1 MYAIGNMMRIV
12 LISALTAAILIQT
25 PTLSGLQSG
34 AGIYTGDPK
43 TIAHDFLDLE
53 KAFGAGKEESA
64 AVNRL
69 INRAIAAVG
78 TRKEYTTDEA
88 VQTMRAIDS
97 LLREE
102 GFTFKNNLLLGKGL
116 QLKTIDCDNY
126 AVLYIAIA
134 EVLKIPIVPV
144 YAPNHSFIRFCFSD
158 GTYLNWETTQGL
170 PRPDSYYIKSL
181 QIPEESIR
189 GGVYMKILTRKEF
202 TAVEYN
208 NIGAYLMSTRKFSDA
223 VPYFSAAIQLY
234 PRFSSAYHNRG
245 TSYYA
250 MKRLGEALAD
260 LQKADGM
267 DPSRATTHNT
277 LGDIYFDQKEYD
289 RAVHEYTASIRLDP
303 TNYVPY
309 NSIGLIMKIQKK
321 DDLAKKWFN
330 KSEEIRK
337 SYGK

>member
-1 MYAIGNMMRIV
+1 MRV
-12 LISALTAAILIQT
+12 LLINALTAALLMQAQ
-25 PTLSGLQSG
+25 SGAGLQSG
-34 AGIYTGDPK
+34 VATYTGDPK
-43 TIAHDFLDLE
+43 TIAHEFLDLE
-53 KAFGAGKEESA
+53 KDFGAGREDY
-64 AVNRL
+64 AVIDRL
-69 INRAIAAVG
+69 INKSIAVVG
-78 TRKEYTTDEA
+78 TRKSYSTDEA
-88 VQTMRAIDS
+88 VQALRSIDS
-97 LLREE
+97 LIRAE

-116 QLKTIDCDNY
+116 ELKTIDCDNY
-126 AVLYIAIA
+126 AALYIAIA

-144 YAPNHSFIRFCFSD
+144 YAPNHSFIRFCFDD
-158 GTYLNWETTQGL
+158 GTYLNWETTQGM

-181 QIPEESIR
+181 RIPEESMR
-189 GGVYMKILTRKEF
+189 SGVYMKILTRREF

-208 NIGAYLMSTRKFSDA
+208 NIGAYLMSMRKFSDA

-234 PRFSSAYHNRG
+234 PLFSSAYHNRG

-260 LQKADGM
+260 LRKADGM
-267 DPSRATTHNT
+267 DPSRASTHNT

-321 DDLAKKWFN
+321 DDLAKKWFD
-330 KSEEIRK
+330 KSGEIRK
-337 SYGK
+337 IYGK